1 LRKIEPG
8 PADKSYGIQV
18 GRLAGLPDD
27 VIERAKQVLTRLEK
41 QHVEDS
47 SMYRQ
52 MDLFS
57 SKSAEIV
64 RELHSLD
71 LKNMS
76 SAEVIGKIE
85 RMKQK
90 F

>member
-1 LRKIEPG
+1 
-8 PADKSYGIQV
+8 
-18 GRLAGLPDD
+18 
-27 VIERAKQVLTRLEK
+27 
-41 QHVEDS
+41 
-47 SMYRQ
+47 